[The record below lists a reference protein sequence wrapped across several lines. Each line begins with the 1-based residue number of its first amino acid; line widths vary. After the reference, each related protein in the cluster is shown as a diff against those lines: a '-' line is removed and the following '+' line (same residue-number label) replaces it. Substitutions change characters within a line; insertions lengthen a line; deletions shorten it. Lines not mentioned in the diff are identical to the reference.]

1 MKKLGFGL
9 MRLPLTDGA
18 DAKSV
23 DQDAF
28 NKMADYFLENG
39 FTYFDTAYPYHGGMS
54 EVAFR
59 KAVAERHPR
68 SAYTITDKMPTFM
81 VREASDYQ
89 RLFDEQ
95 LSRCGVDYFDY
106 YLLHALGMGSYEK
119 TVALGGFEFM
129 KKLKAEGK
137 AKHIGLS
144 FHDKAEVLD
153 RIFTEHPEMEYVL
166 LQINYI
172 DWDNASIESGRC
184 YEVAVK
190 HKKPVM
196 VMEPVKGGALANVPE
211 DAEKLFRT
219 HAPGMS
225 AASWALRFAASLKNV
240 MVVLSGMS
248 SLEQLRD
255 NAGYMGNF
263 KPLDGEEREIIKKA
277 ASIINESIDIPC
289 TACNYCVDGCPKSIP
304 IPKYFSLY
312 NNQKQFG
319 LFPNHTMY
327 YAGLARDFGR
337 ASDCIEC
344 RQCEE
349 HCPQHIEIS
358 RRLKD
363 VASVFDKKR

>member
-9 MRLPLTDGA
+9 MRLPVIDGA
-18 DAKSV
+18 DTKSV

-28 NKMADYFLENG
+28 NKMADLFLENG

-59 KAVAERHPR
+59 KAVAERYPR
-68 SAYTITDKMPTFM
+68 SAYTIADKMPTFI
-81 VREASDYQ
+81 VREASDYE
-89 RLFDEQ
+89 RIFKEQ

-129 KKLKAEGK
+129 KKLKSEGR
-137 AKHIGLS
+137 AGRIGLS
-144 FHDKAEVLD
+144 FHDKADVLD
-153 RIFTEHPEMEYVL
+153 RILTEHPEMEFVL

-172 DWDNASIESGRC
+172 DWDNASIESGKC
-184 YEVAVK
+184 YEVAAR
-190 HKKPVM
+190 HNKPVM
-196 VMEPVKGGALANVPE
+196 VMEPVKGGALAKVPE
-211 DAEKLFRT
+211 EAERLFREY
-219 HAPGMS
+219 APGMS
-225 AASWALRFAASLKNV
+225 AASWAVRFAASLENV

-248 SLEQLRD
+248 AYGEMAD
-255 NAGYMGNF
+255 NIGYMRDF
-263 KPLDGEEREIIKKA
+263 KPLNAEELEIIKKA
-277 ASIINESIDIPC
+277 AAIINKSIDIPC
-289 TACNYCVDGCPKSIP
+289 TSCNYCVDGCPKNIP

-319 LFPNHTMY
+319 IFPNHTMY

-337 ASDCIEC
+337 ASDCVEC
-344 RQCEE
+344 GQCEE
-349 HCPQHIEIS
+349 HCPQHIEII

-363 VASVFDKKR
+363 VASVFDRKR